1 VAARATSSPCSRAAM
16 FVFLYERAAL
26 SYEKALI
33 DYRER
38 VAKNIQPSTPILD
51 VFNVDTQ
58 ETLLTAVC
66 VTYLVIAASLFVHM
80 KVQLEY

>member
-1 VAARATSSPCSRAAM
+1 LAHAAASAESSCSVAM

-26 SYEKALI
+26 SYEKALV

-38 VAKNIQPSTPILD
+38 VAANIQPSTPFID
-51 VFNVDTQ
+51 VFNVSSQ
-58 ETLLTAVC
+58 ESLLTAVC

-80 KVQLEY
+80 KVRA